1 MTATVTLAFLHH
13 AAAFLIVAVLMVELV
28 LMKGE
33 LTLTSARSLV
43 RMDTVYGIAAAVL
56 LAVGFARV
64 FYTEKGGYYYLH
76 SGTFI
81 AKLVLFLIVGL
92 LSIYPTLEFLSWRKT
107 LKQGQTPSLAADK
120 RRKIRLMLHIELTLL
135 FVIMLLAVMMARII
149 GFFG

>member
-1 MTATVTLAFLHH
+1 MTAAVTLAFLHH

-43 RMDTVYGIAAAVL
+43 RMDAVYGIAAAVL
-56 LAVGFARV
+56 LAVGFGRV

>member
-43 RMDTVYGIAAAVL
+43 RMDAVYGIAAAVL
-56 LAVGFARV
+56 LAVGFGRV

-92 LSIYPTLEFLSWRKT
+92 LSIYPTLEFLSWRKM
-107 LKQGQTPSLAADK
+107 LKQGQTPSLADDR
-120 RRKIRLMLHIELTLL
+120 RRKIRLIVHIELTLL

>member
-1 MTATVTLAFLHH
+1 MSATVTLAFLHH

-43 RMDTVYGIAAAVL
+43 RMDAVYGIAAAVL
-56 LAVGFARV
+56 LAVGFGRV

>member
-1 MTATVTLAFLHH
+1 
-13 AAAFLIVAVLMVELV
+13 
-28 LMKGE
+28 
-33 LTLTSARSLV
+33 
-43 RMDTVYGIAAAVL
+43 
-56 LAVGFARV
+56 V